1 MEKENKKILKAVSG
15 VAQEKEYQQLYE
27 EAKPHFK
34 DEWDAVCFE
43 LEHPSP
49 EFIKALNE
57 LDNAL
62 ANIDYENAEAI
73 KIKL

>member
-1 MEKENKKILKAVSG
+1 MKKENKKILKAVSE
-15 VAQEKEYQQLYE
+15 VAQEKEYQRLYE
-27 EAKPHFK
+27 EAKPHFM

-49 EFIKALNE
+49 EFIKALDE

-62 ANIDYENAEAI
+62 ANIDYENAEVI

>member
-1 MEKENKKILKAVSG
+1 MKKANKKILEAVSE
-15 VAQEKEYQQLYE
+15 VAQEKEYQKLAE
-27 EAKPHFK
+27 AAKPHFK

-43 LEHPSP
+43 LDHPTP
-49 EFIKALNE
+49 EFIKALDN

-62 ANIDYENAEAI
+62 ANIDYENTEVI